1 MRAFLATLGVSAL
14 LVAAMAAT
22 AGAGLIAY
30 EGFDTYAAGTQV
42 ESSSGV
48 GLSGGTGWTDAWNI
62 VDTYR
67 ANVTVVNQSL
77 SYSSGSVQ
85 VNGGTQAMRVTGINN
100 TTGNWVLAGRGV
112 PSTTGTYYLS
122 MLFYAPTVAVD
133 SDFIQM
139 GFDTAWANPRTSV
152 GQTNNGSVPAWFA
165 RTGTSG
171 SVFATDTVTPADT
184 YFLVA
189 KVSRVSGS
197 TNYNRV
203 DLYVNP
209 TSLTEPGTPT
219 VSRTGDSGIASLA
232 YFAIRQAYVE
242 TGDTYYLDEIKIV
255 DSWSGAIPEPATLA
269 LMGAGLALVI
279 VRRRRGKRGDV

>member
-1 MRAFLATLGVSAL
+1 MRALLTTLGVSAL

-42 ESSSGV
+42 ESNSGV
-48 GLSGGTGWTDAWNI
+48 GLSGGTGWTDVWNI
-62 VDTYR
+62 ADAYR
-67 ANVTVVNQSL
+67 TNVTVVNQSL
-77 SYSSGSVQ
+77 SYSSGNGDVQ
-85 VNGGTQAMRVTGINN
+85 VSGGTKAMRVTGISQ
-100 TTGNWVLAGRGV
+100 TAGNFVLAGRGV

-139 GFDTAWANPRTSV
+139 GFDTAWANPRTSI
-152 GQTNNGSVPAWFA
+152 GQQRSGGVPAWFA
-165 RTGTSG
+165 RTGG
-171 SVFATDTVTPADT
+171 SSTTYAADTVVPENT

-203 DLYVNP
+203 DLFVNP

-219 VSRTGDSGIASLA
+219 VSRTGDSGIANLA
-232 YFAIRQAYVE
+232 YFAIREAFVE
-242 TGDTYYLDEIKIV
+242 TADTYYFDEIKIV

-269 LMGAGLALVI
+269 LMGLGVVGVYLG
-279 VRRRRGKRGDV
+279 RRLR

>member
-1 MRAFLATLGVSAL
+1 MRNLWAMVGVSAL
-14 LVAAMAAT
+14 LVAAAAAT

-30 EGFDTYAAGTQV
+30 EGFETYAAGTQV

-48 GLSGGTGWTDAWNI
+48 GLSGGTGWTDAWNV

-67 ANVTVVNQSL
+67 TNVTVVNQSL
-77 SYSSGSVQ
+77 SYTSGSVQ
-85 VNGGTQAMRVTGINN
+85 VNGGTKAMRVTGISN
-100 TTGNWVLAGRGV
+100 TTGNFVLAGRGV

-139 GFDTAWANPRTSV
+139 GFDTAWANPRTSI
-152 GQTNNGSVPAWFA
+152 GQTNNAGVPAWFA
-165 RTGTSG
+165 RTTSTSG
-171 SVFATDTVTPADT
+171 NSTFATDTVTPADT

-209 TSLTEPGTPT
+209 TSLTEPGTPNAT
-219 VSRTGDSGIASLA
+219 RIGDSGIASLA
-232 YFAIRQAYVE
+232 YFVIREAFVE
-242 TGDTYYLDEIKIV
+242 TADTYYFDEIKIV
-255 DSWSGAIPEPATLA
+255 DSWAGAMPEPATLA
-269 LMGAGLALVI
+269 LMGLGI
-279 VRRRRGKRGDV
+279 VGVYLGRRLRW

>member
-1 MRAFLATLGVSAL
+1 MRNLWAMVGVSAL
-14 LVAAMAAT
+14 LVAAAAAT

-30 EGFDTYAAGTQV
+30 EGFETYAAGTQV

-48 GLSGGTGWTDAWNI
+48 GLSGGTGWTDAWN
-62 VDTYR
+62 VADTYR
-67 ANVTVVNQSL
+67 TNVTVVNQSL
-77 SYSSGSVQ
+77 SYTSGEVQ
-85 VNGGTQAMRVTGINN
+85 VDGGTKAMRVTGISN
-100 TTGNWVLAGRGV
+100 TSGNFVLAGRGV

-139 GFDTAWANPRTSV
+139 GFDTAWANPHVSI
-152 GQTNNGSVPAWFA
+152 GQSRSSSVPAWFA
-165 RTGTSG
+165 RAGTS
-171 SVFATDTVTPADT
+171 STNYAADTVVPENT

-189 KVSRVSGS
+189 KVSKESGS

-219 VSRTGDSGIASLA
+219 VSRTGTDSGISNLA
-232 YFAIRQAYVE
+232 YFVIREAFVE
-242 TGDTYYLDEIKIV
+242 TADTYYFDEIKVV
-255 DSWSGAIPEPATLA
+255 DSWAGAIPEPATLA
-269 LMGAGLALVI
+269 LMGLGIAGIYLG
-279 VRRRRGKRGDV
+279 RRLR

>member
-1 MRAFLATLGVSAL
+1 MRNLWAMLGVSAL
-14 LVAAMAAT
+14 LVAAAAAT

-30 EGFDTYAAGTQV
+30 EGFETYAAGTQV
-42 ESSSGV
+42 ESATGV
-48 GLSGGTGWTDAWNI
+48 GLSGGTGWTDAWNV

-67 ANVTVVNQSL
+67 TNVTVVNQSL
-77 SYSSGSVQ
+77 SYTSGSVQ
-85 VNGGTQAMRVTGINN
+85 VNGGTKAMRVTGISN
-100 TTGNWVLAGRGV
+100 TSGNFVLAGRGV

-139 GFDTAWANPRTSV
+139 GFDTAWANPRTSI
-152 GQTNNGSVPAWFA
+152 GQSRSGGVPAWFA
-165 RTGTSG
+165 RSGTTNTNY
-171 SVFATDTVTPADT
+171 AADTVVPENT

-232 YFAIRQAYVE
+232 YFVIREAFVE
-242 TGDTYYLDEIKIV
+242 TADTYYFDEIKVV
-255 DSWSGAIPEPATLA
+255 DSWAGAIPEPATLA
-269 LMGAGLALVI
+269 LMGLGIAGIYLG
-279 VRRRRGKRGDV
+279 RRPR